1 MKSSAHF
8 VNFLLL
14 GLFWGVSPSI
24 YKHLSAIGMSP
35 LHTIFFTG
43 IAVGLIMLALAAWKA
58 GTGSFDKR
66 LVRYGL
72 GCAALMNLPFGLNLY
87 LAGSVPPT
95 ELAIIITLSPFFS
108 YVAAVLL
115 RHERAGPR
123 KLVAI
128 SLGFLSTLVLI
139 LSRGGTFAGAIS
151 WPLVQSILI
160 PLLYCGYN
168 TFAARAWPAGADT
181 LQAGAFESLWSGLII
196 LPFLLWYAPLG
207 APDNPDSWQYW
218 VLGIVSLM
226 WVVERIVYFT
236 LITKKGAV
244 YTVQA
249 TYVSTPAAVIIG
261 AVFFGG
267 GTDLWLWVA
276 LAVLMLAL
284 YFNNTSTQ
292 EHALPP
298 TNPESHPV

>member
-1 MKSSAHF
+1 
-8 VNFLLL
+8 
-14 GLFWGVSPSI
+14 
-24 YKHLSAIGMSP
+24 
-35 LHTIFFTG
+35 
-43 IAVGLIMLALAAWKA
+43 MLAIAARRI
-58 GTGSFDKR
+58 GTGGFDRR
-66 LVRYGL
+66 LVFYGF

-108 YVAAVLL
+108 YLVALAF
-115 RHERAGPR
+115 RHERADQR
-123 KLVAI
+123 KFIAI
-128 SLGFLSTLVLI
+128 ALGFVSTLVLI
-139 LSRGGTFAGAIS
+139 LSRGGTLAGHIS
-151 WPLVQSILI
+151 WPLVASLLI
-160 PLLYCGYN
+160 PLFYCGYN
-168 TFAARAWPAGADT
+168 TFAATAWPKGADT
-181 LQAGAFESLWSGLII
+181 LQAGAFESLWSGFII
-196 LPFLLWYAPLG
+196 LPFLLWFAPLG
-207 APDNPDSWQYW
+207 AQGNPALLQYW
-218 VLGIVSLM
+218 VLGVVSLM

-236 LITKKGAV
+236 LITEKGAV

-267 GTDLWLWVA
+267 GTDFWLWVS